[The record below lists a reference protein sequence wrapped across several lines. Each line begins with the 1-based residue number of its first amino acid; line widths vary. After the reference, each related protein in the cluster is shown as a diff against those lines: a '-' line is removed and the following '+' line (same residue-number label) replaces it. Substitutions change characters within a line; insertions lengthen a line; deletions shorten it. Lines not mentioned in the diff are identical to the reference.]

1 MRISYP
7 KMTKKTTTNM
17 YVLRVRR
24 WRSAELKKHQIWQR
38 ICRYFWHFHAD
49 VKKSARKGP
58 INDSVEQL
66 LSYPF
71 PEISEITMQ
80 MIGKALEGSQKLT
93 FCIFEKVVKYL
104 HICCGIL
111 MIWKRDFRN
120 FMISTQ
126 NVTIYA
132 LKGSVSWSLRKS
144 MEFDPQNHQYSLGNI
159 DVLSFSDSMKTLRN

>member
-1 MRISYP
+1 M
-7 KMTKKTTTNM
+7 
-17 YVLRVRR
+17 
-24 WRSAELKKHQIWQR
+24 
-38 ICRYFWHFHAD
+38 YFWPFHAD

-71 PEISEITMQ
+71 PEIGEITMQ

-120 FMISTQ
+120 CMIFTQ

-132 LKGSVSWSLRKS
+132 LDGNVSWNLWKS
-144 MEFDPQNHQYSLGNI
+144 AEFDPQNHQYSLGNI
-159 DVLSFSDSMKTLRN
+159 DGFELFRFPWKHCGTSSFYCAKIDVFGQICENVARGSIRISILKHKM